1 MPFPKCKI
9 HFNMS
14 FGSSPREISN
24 EDENGNVTTK
34 IEECNKKLPNAEY
47 FEIQNQIK
55 AGVTLNEVNT
65 NVINNSDGIN
75 INELE
80 NAIETSV
87 KKTKKSTKTNNEV
100 TNEN

>member
-14 FGSSPREISN
+14 FGSSPREITS
-24 EDENGNVTTK
+24 EDENGNVTLK
-34 IEECNKKLPNAEY
+34 IEDCNKKLPNSEF

-65 NVINNSDGIN
+65 NIIQNNPVN
-75 INELE
+75 LPELDE
-80 NAIETSV
+80 AIT
-87 KKTKKSTKTNNEV
+87 KATKTKSKKTNNEV
-100 TNEN
+100 TNED